1 VASISIGSS
10 PATVGLDIGTDHIR
24 VAQVKPVGAGFQLTG
39 YSMVDVPMGAVVEG
53 EIVDVEAV
61 AASIR
66 ELVRTSGVHVKD
78 CAIGVSNQKVVV
90 RLIDLPFM
98 ERAEL
103 QGAIQ
108 YQAQDYIPIPIEDA
122 ILDFQIIGDY
132 MTTSDEHMME
142 VVLVAAQRD
151 MIGNAV
157 RAVEEAGLRLQQID
171 VTSFAIVRAL
181 VPPLQSVLP
190 DESEDAGEA
199 TGIIHIASG
208 LTNIAVVEKGVPRFT
223 RVSALAGNQ
232 FTQAI
237 ANALNLTFDEAE
249 DLKVRVGLPDIEQ
262 RVPDTLPPDLDPVRA
277 QTAQDALEREV
288 SKFIA
293 EVRRSLDYYLTQATQ
308 VRTIRKIML
317 TGSGAQLNNLA
328 GYLEKGLQAEVR
340 LADPLAWIQVAPHA
354 VQAVQADRMGSVAA
368 IGLAMGSVAP

>member
-237 ANALNLTFDEAE
+237 ANALNLTFDEAA

-262 RVPDTLPPDLDPVRA
+262 RVQDTLPPDLDPVRA

-308 VRTIRKIML
+308 VRTIRKILL

-354 VQAVQADRMGSVAA
+354 AQAVQADRMGSVAA